1 MFDTELMDKLN
12 LRRELMKLSAGAFYD
27 VMAALRGPDG
37 KTDIVG
43 ALKWTF
49 TAHIRRMAVADSVRF
64 GYTISHRSALSERA
78 EVLKSVA
85 VIRQVLIDDQSPQN
99 VYVWHYLEHVRAAI
113 IALRDIQAYH
123 NECAFL
129 LKQAEGLIA
138 AVKSSNLTNYL

>member
-37 KTDIVG
+37 RTEIGG
-43 ALKWTF
+43 ALKWVF
-49 TAHIRRMAVADSVRF
+49 TAHIRRMAVYDDVRF

-78 EVLKSVA
+78 DVLKSVA
-85 VIRQVLIDDQSPQN
+85 VIRQALIDDQSPQN
-99 VYVWHYLEHVRAAI
+99 VYVCHYLEHVRAAI

-123 NECAFL
+123 NECVFL
-129 LKQAEGLIA
+129 LKQAQELIA
-138 AVKSSNLTNYL
+138 AFKSSNLTNYL

>member
-37 KTDIVG
+37 RTEIVG

-49 TAHIRRMAVADSVRF
+49 TAHIRRMAVADKVRF
-64 GYTISHRSALSERA
+64 GYSISHRSALSERA

-138 AVKSSNLTNYL
+138 AFKSSNLTNYL